1 MSLNKIQ
8 YDEILRKYEERQL
21 ESKHVLEDRENEI
34 YTKIPRVNQIN
45 QTIASL
51 SIKLAKDR
59 LNGKKVDYETY
70 KKKIKD
76 LSKEKEALLKENGFD
91 EAYLSETFMCNDCKD
106 TGFVG
111 SKKCSCFKKE
121 IINVLYEQSNI
132 MDVLDIENFNTFSF
146 DYYADNGKNEAT
158 GVSPLRNIEKV
169 VTICKNFITNFSNT
183 GENLFLYGE
192 TGVGKTFL
200 SNCIAKEIIERSHSV
215 IYLSAIKLFDI
226 LAKATFG
233 NDKNDYNT
241 DYIMKHIYECDLL
254 IIDDLGTE
262 LTNSFTSTA
271 LFGCINERYL
281 NKKSTIISTNY
292 SIGDLKNY
300 YSERIFSR
308 ITSNYTLLKIYGDD
322 IRVKKK
328 LEEFY

>member
-1 MSLNKIQ
+1 MSLNKFQ

-21 ESKHVLEDRENEI
+21 RARHELEEHVDEI
-34 YTKIPRVNQIN
+34 YQKIPQVGQIN
-45 QTIASL
+45 ERIASL
-51 SIKLAKDR
+51 SVSLAKER
-59 LNGKKVDYETY
+59 LSGKTIDFTSY
-70 KKKIKD
+70 KEDIKK
-76 LSKEKEALLKENGFD
+76 LSHEKELLLQEYGYSPT
-91 EAYLSETFMCNDCKD
+91 YLSEQHLCEECKD

-132 MDVLDIENFNTFSF
+132 VDLLYNENFNHFSYDYYSDNGTNSATGISPLQNIKRVVSVCKDFIENFEYNDT
-146 DYYADNGKNEAT
+146 
-158 GVSPLRNIEKV
+158 
-169 VTICKNFITNFSNT
+169 
-183 GENLFLYGE
+183 NLFLYGE

-200 SNCIAKEIIERSHSV
+200 TNCIAKEIIDKSYSV
-215 IYLSAIKLFDI
+215 IYLSAIKMFDI
-226 LAKATFG
+226 LAKATFHY
-233 NDKNDYNT
+233 DKEDYNT
-241 DYIMKHIYECDLL
+241 DYIMKHIHECDLL

-262 LTNSFTSTA
+262 LTNTFTSSA

-292 SIGDLKNY
+292 SIEDMKNY

-328 LEEFY
+328 LED